1 MSIPSGFRNK
11 HHFNPR
17 AVTVSSRIRVTVD
30 FHEEIVAHL
39 EAVAEELKQLRA
51 QTSALLAN
59 VGQWEE
65 KDLDVFKENAAAL
78 IRLQATV
85 DTLDWV
91 LRAAGIAPGGD
102 PERTQ

>member
-1 MSIPSGFRNK
+1 MTIPSGFRNK

-17 AVTVSSRIRVTVD
+17 AVTVSSRIRLTAD
-30 FHEEIVAHL
+30 FQEEIIARL
-39 EAVAEELKQLRA
+39 EAVAEELKHLRA

-59 VGQWEE
+59 VGQW
-65 KDLDVFKENAAAL
+65 KDADLDVFKENAAAL

-91 LRAAGIAPGGD
+91 LRSAGI
-102 PERTQ
+102 ERKEEKPV